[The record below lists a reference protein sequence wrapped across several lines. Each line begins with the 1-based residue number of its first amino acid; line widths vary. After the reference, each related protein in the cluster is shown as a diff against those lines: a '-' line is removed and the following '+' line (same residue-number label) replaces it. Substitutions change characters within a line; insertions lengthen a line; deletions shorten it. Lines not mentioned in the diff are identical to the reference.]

1 MSNQDVINF
10 LNQVRKMLLDDRSWL
25 ESTIQPINEAF
36 DMAISALKKQTLPSA
51 QPERCEDCENFSKTR
66 LLIPQPEIIHC
77 RECKHRD
84 KDGEC
89 GQYDDGTVAVS
100 CEVPDD
106 HYCGYAERRTDE

>member
-1 MSNQDVINF
+1 MQDLIER
-10 LNQVRKMLLDDRSWL
+10 QAAID
-25 ESTIQPINEAF
+25 AF
-36 DMAISALKKQTLPSA
+36 DTQTWGLLNAPISKAIRKAAQETIKQLPPA
-51 QPERCEDCENFSKTR
+51 
-66 LLIPQPEIIHC
+66 QPEIIHC